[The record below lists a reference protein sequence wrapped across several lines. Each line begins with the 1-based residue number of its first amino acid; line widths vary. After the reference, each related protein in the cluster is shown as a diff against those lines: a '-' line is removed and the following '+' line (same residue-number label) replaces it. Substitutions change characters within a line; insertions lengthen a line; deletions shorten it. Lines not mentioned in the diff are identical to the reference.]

1 MLKDY
6 LDSLEDQFE
15 SQSGLGSDW
24 LKSFKLRSFNTFRE
38 IGFPVSR
45 KGNEKMEIYQC
56 FSHS

>member
-24 LKSFKLRSFNTFRE
+24 LKSFKLRSFNTCLLYTSDAADE
-38 IGFPVSR
+38 
-45 KGNEKMEIYQC
+45 
-56 FSHS
+56 